1 MNKQTEYLN
10 TILSVYILIVLAP
23 PAKKMSYTKI
33 ANKQDQFK
41 QKQSFKREKEHE
53 QRFIL
58 GYFKLFIAGK
68 VAVPLR
74 PQ

>member
-1 MNKQTEYLN
+1 
-10 TILSVYILIVLAP
+10 
-23 PAKKMSYTKI
+23 MSCIKI

-58 GYFKLFIAGK
+58 GCFKLFIAGK